1 MFIVDY
7 WIDSNM
13 FIDFGAFYVFI
24 YCINDVKEFMIND
37 VWIFCKRIMFM
48 INMVI

>member
-7 WIDSNM
+7 RIDSNT
-13 FIDFGAFYVFI
+13 FIDFGVFYVFI

-37 VWIFCKRIMFM
+37 ARIFRKRIMFT